1 MGSPPTPYNS
11 TVRLIVYPTGLG
23 TSQFQ
28 RLFMLKGE
36 FFCNVSSRYH
46 FFTHGSYI
54 DVKSLVE
61 SIYGSEKPKRRLLSE
76 LEAKNGKLFSVFK
89 SSVWVDCEN
98 TGCNKT
104 LQKRFYSSQYV
115 TQHCTSRTLGRY
127 KDGKSRYGRYGRFR
141 HQKSI
146 WESSSQNR
154 GFQQKSIWK
163 LSSQNRGFQ

>member
-54 DVKSLVE
+54 DVKSRVE
-61 SIYGSEKPKRRLLSE
+61 SIYGSEKPNRRLLSE
-76 LEAKNGKLFSVFK
+76 LEAKNGKTQFSKAQFEWIARIQGATKRCK
-89 SSVWVDCEN
+89 SVSTVHN
-98 TGCNKT
+98 T
-104 LQKRFYSSQYV
+104 
-115 TQHCTSRTLGRY
+115 
-127 KDGKSRYGRYGRFR
+127 
-141 HQKSI
+141 
-146 WESSSQNR
+146 
-154 GFQQKSIWK
+154 
-163 LSSQNRGFQ
+163 

>member
-54 DVKSLVE
+54 DVKSRVE
-61 SIYGSEKPKRRLLSE
+61 SIYGSEKPNRRLLSE
-76 LEAKNGKLFSVFK
+76 LEAK
-89 SSVWVDCEN
+89 
-98 TGCNKT
+98 
-104 LQKRFYSSQYV
+104 KRKAFLS
-115 TQHCTSRTLGRY
+115 
-127 KDGKSRYGRYGRFR
+127 
-141 HQKSI
+141 
-146 WESSSQNR
+146 
-154 GFQQKSIWK
+154 FQK
-163 LSSQNRGFQ
+163 LSLSGLREYRVQQNVAKAFLQFTIRNATLHKPDTRSI